1 MDRID
6 TIELALQ
13 EPCHVHFVG
22 IGGISMSGLAEILL
36 KQGFT
41 VSGSDAKESKVTA
54 HLTKL
59 GATIVYGHR
68 TENISEDIRCLVYT
82 AAVKEDN
89 PELLAAKEFGILC
102 VTRAVLLGEIMRKYP
117 TAISVAGTHGKTTT
131 TSMLSQI
138 LLESEL
144 DPTIL
149 VGGMLKAIDGNVRVG
164 QSGYFVTEACEY
176 TNSYHAFHST
186 ISIILNVREDHMD
199 FFKDINEIRES
210 FRTFADLMDENGT
223 LVLNSEIDDFSYF
236 TDGLKCKAITF
247 GLNPETSDYY
257 ATDITYNAFAC
268 GSFTVM
274 KRAENHAEMNTTDGA
289 VEVAKVELKVPG
301 EHNVLNALAAFV
313 TAQLL
318 QIPAEQI
325 ASGLNAYTGTDRRFQ
340 YKGVMNGVTII
351 DDYAHHPDEITA
363 TLTAARNYPHKKLW
377 CVFQP
382 HTFTRTKA
390 FMQEFA
396 TSLLLA
402 DEVILAEIY
411 PARETDNL
419 GISSQTLQ
427 AEIEKLGKTVH
438 YFPTFEDIQ
447 NFIQKNCINGDLLI
461 TMGAGD
467 VVNIG
472 ENLLK

>member
-1 MDRID
+1 
-6 TIELALQ
+6 
-13 EPCHVHFVG
+13 
-22 IGGISMSGLAEILL
+22 
-36 KQGFT
+36 
-41 VSGSDAKESKVTA
+41 
-54 HLTKL
+54 
-59 GATIVYGHR
+59 
-68 TENISEDIRCLVYT
+68 
-82 AAVKEDN
+82 
-89 PELLAAKEFGILC
+89 
-102 VTRAVLLGEIMRKYP
+102 
-117 TAISVAGTHGKTTT
+117 
-131 TSMLSQI
+131 
-138 LLESEL
+138 
-144 DPTIL
+144 
-149 VGGMLKAIDGNVRVG
+149 
-164 QSGYFVTEACEY
+164 
-176 TNSYHAFHST
+176 
-186 ISIILNVREDHMD
+186 
-199 FFKDINEIRES
+199 
-210 FRTFADLMDENGT
+210 MDENGT

-274 KRAENHAEMNTTDGA
+274 KRAENHAEMNPTDGA